1 MGEAGEIEMAG
12 RIPVDTDLSLV
23 ERLQCGDAAALEEL
37 IDRYGSRIYRLV
49 YQITHNEADAE
60 EVVQDVFL
68 TVFRKIRTFEG
79 RAALGSWLYRVATNA
94 ALLKGRSRRADREV
108 PLDSRLP
115 SFLPDG
121 HRAGDPAS
129 LNVDWSKTPETELLS
144 QETRNILSR
153 VIDGLPDPYRAV
165 LVLRDVEGL
174 TNEEVAEAVGESVA
188 AVKSRLHRARMVLRE
203 ELTRHLGPR
212 QRTRV
217 QESRLT
223 RSAGSCPNGS

>member
-1 MGEAGEIEMAG
+1 M
-12 RIPVDTDLSLV
+12 PVNTDSDLSLV

-37 IDRYGSRIYRLV
+37 IERHGSRIYRLV

-68 TVFRKIRTFEG
+68 AVFRKIRSFEG

-94 ALLKGRSRRADREV
+94 ALLKIRGRRADREV
-108 PLDSRLP
+108 PLDSQLP
-115 SFLPDG
+115 SFLADG
-121 HRAGDPAS
+121 HRAGDPAY
-129 LNVDWSKTPETELLS
+129 LNADWSQTPEAELLS

-153 VIDGLPDPYRAV
+153 VIDDLPDQYRAV

-212 QRTRV
+212 QRARV
-217 QESRLT
+217 HESRLT
-223 RSAGSCPNGS
+223 ASPGGGLNGS